1 MPRKSRIDAP
11 GALHHIICRGIE
23 RRAIFEDD
31 YDRDRF
37 VSKLAAVLE
46 ETDTLCYAWALMPN
60 HFHLLIRSGSIPV
73 AGIMRRVLTGYAV
86 NFNLRHRRSG
96 HLFQN
101 RYKSILCQEEPYLLE
116 LVRYI
121 HLNPIRAGV
130 VADMKSL
137 DGYPYSGHSRLMGK
151 IKSGFQNTEKV
162 LSLFGQT
169 RREARRR
176 YRDFVTKGL
185 PAGKRPELTGGG
197 LIRSAGGW
205 QALKELRRK
214 GVHFKSD
221 ERLLG
226 DSDFVDS
233 VLKAADEK
241 LDRKYRLQ
249 AEGHGFKDVVARVCG
264 IYNLNR
270 RDLLSRG
277 KQRRRAMARSVLAY
291 RAVKELG
298 MSVREAGEKLGL
310 SPSAA
315 SRCVQRGERVA
326 VSDGLVFEGS

>member
-23 RRAIFEDD
+23 RRAIFKDD

-37 VSKLAAVLE
+37 VERLATVLE
-46 ETDTLCYAWALMPN
+46 QTGTLCYAWALIPN
-60 HFHLLIRSGSIPV
+60 HFHLLIRTGSIPV
-73 AGIMRRVLTGYAV
+73 AGVMRRLLTGYAV
-86 NFNLRHRRSG
+86 NFNWRHRRSG

-121 HLNPIRAGV
+121 HLNPIRAGL

-137 DGYPYSGHSRLMGK
+137 RGYPYCGHSRLMGK
-151 IKSGFQNTEKV
+151 IKSGFQDTEKV
-162 LSLFGQT
+162 LSMFGQT
-169 RREARRR
+169 RREARKR
-176 YRDFVTKGL
+176 YRDFVTEGL
-185 PAGKRPELTGGG
+185 AVGKRPELTGGG

-205 QALKELRRK
+205 HALKEFRRM

-233 VLKAADEK
+233 VLKAAKEK
-241 LDRKYRLQ
+241 LDRRCRLQ
-249 AEGHGFKDVVARVCG
+249 AEGYGFEDVVSRVCE
-264 IYNLNR
+264 IYHLNR
-270 RDLLSRG
+270 HDLLSWG
-277 KQRRRAMARSVLAY
+277 KRRRRAMARSVVAY
-291 RAVKELG
+291 WAVRELG

-315 SRCVQRGERVA
+315 SRCVQRGERFA
-326 VSDGLVFEGS
+326 ASEKLVLKDS